1 MTDALRDPTAAT
13 FHRLLSWLDE
23 GHDTGGDR
31 YVEVR
36 RRLVGYFARK
46 SCDHPDAL
54 ADETLNRVARR
65 LAEEGA
71 IAGVTPT
78 QYCYI
83 VARFVFHEQLRE
95 SHRRHAA
102 VRDIQARAEVQS
114 DRADAAATEARLTC
128 LDRCL
133 DALGPDDRSLILE
146 YYQGEARDRIERR
159 RQLASRLGLT
169 ANALMIRA
177 SRLRVRLEQCV
188 VDCGGNDRP
197 AAVVS
202 Q

>member
-1 MTDALRDPTAAT
+1 MTDGLRDSTAAT

-23 GHDTGGDR
+23 GHDSQGER

-36 RRLVGYFARK
+36 RRLVSYFTRK
-46 SCDHPDAL
+46 ACDQADTL
-54 ADETLNRVARR
+54 ADETLNRVTRR
-65 LAEEGA
+65 LAEEGS
-71 IAGVTPT
+71 IVGVAPA

-83 VARFVFHEQLRE
+83 VARFVFHEHLRE

-102 VRDIQARAEVQS
+102 ARDLQASAAVQS
-114 DRADAAATEARLTC
+114 DRAEAEAAEARLRC

-133 DALGPDDRSLILE
+133 DALGPGDRSLILE
-146 YYQGEARDRIERR
+146 YYQGESRERIERR
-159 RQLASRLGLT
+159 RQLASRHGLT

-188 VDCGGNDRP
+188 AECVTHDRQT
-197 AAVVS
+197 AVLS